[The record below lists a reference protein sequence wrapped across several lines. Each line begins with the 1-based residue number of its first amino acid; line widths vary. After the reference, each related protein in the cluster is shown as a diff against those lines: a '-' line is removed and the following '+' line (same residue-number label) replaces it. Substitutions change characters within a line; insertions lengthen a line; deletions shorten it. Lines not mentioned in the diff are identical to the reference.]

1 MQWFIQVIGTR
12 VEGWQNCG
20 LPYNHRLELE
30 HISASTQ
37 HKKVVDATVVGAQEE
52 DADKD
57 LNFAGL

>member
-1 MQWFIQVIGTR
+1 VIGTR